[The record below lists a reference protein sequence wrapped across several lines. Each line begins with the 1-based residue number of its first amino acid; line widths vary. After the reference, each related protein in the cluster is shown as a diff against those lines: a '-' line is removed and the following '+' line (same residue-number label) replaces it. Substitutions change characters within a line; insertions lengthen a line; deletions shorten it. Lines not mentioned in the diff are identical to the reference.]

1 MSPPTTDSE
10 TAPVDLRVDR
20 ESEPLDASRTPR
32 FSWRADATARGAA
45 QTAYRILVARSRA
58 ALEAGRGDCWDSG
71 RVSSST
77 STGVAYDGTA
87 LSSSTDYY
95 WTVRIWDEEGLPS
108 AWADSS
114 SFSTALEGGREW
126 EGEWIGYRPGV
137 GDSNGYRSRWRPA
150 GGEGG
155 AEGTDDPAEWVQ
167 IDLGDVRSI
176 DRLELHPAEPFDGP
190 ETPDGM
196 AVSAQYSHDDADHP
210 QGAGGFGFPVRY
222 RIDVATDADFAD
234 AETVVDRTE
243 EKQPNPGSETV
254 AFDVGSA
261 AGTES
266 ETETK
271 TDTDTDV
278 AARYVRVVATDRYEF
293 DPASSGQT
301 KTEHVREER
310 STWEAFALAALAIRD
325 EDGTDLAVDCPV
337 TAASSIESETWGR
350 DQLVNGRYESA
361 TGPGSALLRTDVAL
375 SKPVARAQA
384 HVCGLGYGE
393 LSVNG
398 EKIGDAVLDPGW
410 TQYDRRVLYSTYD
423 VSEALT
429 AGENAIALRLGRG
442 WFARNAIDW
451 TGFGSPRA
459 ICQLEITYEDGTT
472 RSVSTD
478 GSWEATRG
486 PILANDI
493 YDGETYDA
501 RRAIPGWDEPGFD
514 RTGDDGADETR
525 GADDREDGDAPAWE
539 PATVVDGPGGDLV
552 PQRTPPIRVT
562 ETIEPESIR
571 DHEDGPIVDFGQ
583 NLVGWVELEIEGAAR
598 GDEIVLRHA
607 ETLLEDGSLSLIDLR
622 SADATDR
629 YVAAGE
635 PTETYHPRFTYHGF
649 RYAQVG
655 GYPGDLEPEHI
666 SAKVVH
672 TDVEPIGSFDC
683 SNEELAQ
690 VQENARWGLR
700 GNIHSVLTDCPQRD
714 ERFGWTGDN
723 HIAARA
729 LCYNF
734 DGGRFYGKWMDD
746 HADVRSEHGYV
757 ADTIPYGYGSIPEDR
772 TWGITQVTI
781 PWHLYRHYGDAGVLE
796 RHYEGMRRYVDY
808 WHSVSEDG
816 LVGDEFGNYGD
827 WLAFEN
833 ADGRRGLP
841 LDLFNTAFHYHTTNL
856 FAEVAA
862 VLGNDADAER
872 YRERAEAIADAFTD
886 EFFDSSASEYGPGTQ
901 SSSAVPLYVG
911 LVPDE
916 HTDAV
921 AAALAETVREA
932 DGKLQTGFLGTRPL
946 VHTLVDHGYP
956 EVAYEVVSQPEQPGW
971 VYMVRQ
977 GATAMWERW
986 DSDSRVGDGM
996 NSFNHS
1002 PFTFVSEWF
1011 YEALAGLRFDASI
1024 REGRVEIAPTVV
1036 DDLEWA
1042 EGSIETPHGRL
1053 ASRWERVEGDGGD
1066 ETGLEIEIE
1075 VPWNTVATVRI
1086 PDLEAAD
1093 DPVVAVGEGGNEV
1106 EVEGGNGSEDE
1117 RLTGE
1122 TTRIW
1127 NGDGDDAGPRSDPDA
1142 LPDGIESVRDDDGT
1156 ITVTVGSGTYRFEVR
1171 ARST

>member
-1 MSPPTTDSE
+1 MSPPTAEAE
-10 TAPVDLRVDR
+10 TSPVDLVDLRVDG
-20 ESEPLDASRTPR
+20 ESEPLDASSRPR
-32 FSWRADATARGAA
+32 FSWRADATERGAA
-45 QTAYRILVARSRA
+45 QTAYRILVARSRE
-58 ALEAGRGDCWDSG
+58 ALEAGRGDLWDSG

-77 STGVAYDGTA
+77 ATSVAYDGLA
-87 LSSSTDYY
+87 LSSNADYY
-95 WTVRIWDEEGLPS
+95 WTVRIWDEAGRPS
-108 AWADSS
+108 EWADVSP
-114 SFSTALEGGREW
+114 FSTTLEDGREW

-137 GDSNGYRSRWRPA
+137 GDSNGYQSRWRSA

-155 AEGTDDPAEWVQ
+155 TADGNSGAGEPEWVQ
-167 IDLGDVRSI
+167 VDLGEVRPI
-176 DRLELHPAEPFDGP
+176 DRLDLHPAEPFDGP
-190 ETPDGM
+190 TTPDGM
-196 AVSAQYSHDDADHP
+196 AVSAQFSHDTEVDHP

-222 RIDVATDADFAD
+222 RVDVATDADFAD
-234 AETVVDRTE
+234 AETVVDRTDE
-243 EKQPNPGSETV
+243 DQPNPGSETV
-254 AFDVGSA
+254 AFDVGS
-261 AGTES
+261 
-266 ETETK
+266 
-271 TDTDTDV
+271 DTN
-278 AARYVRVVATDRYEF
+278 ARYVRVVATAPYEF
-293 DPASSGQT
+293 DPAEPPEGWKQT
-301 KTEHVREER
+301 KTEHVGEER
-310 STWEAFALAALAIRD
+310 SAWETFALAALAVRD
-325 EDGTDLAVDCPV
+325 AEGTDLAVDCPV
-337 TAASSIESETWGR
+337 TTTSSVESETWGR
-350 DQLVNGRYESA
+350 DHLVNGRYESA
-361 TGPGSALLRTDVAL
+361 TGPGSALLRTDVEL
-375 SKPVARAQA
+375 SKPVARARA

-393 LSVNG
+393 LSING

-410 TQYDRRVLYSTYD
+410 TQYDQRVLYSTYD

-429 AGENAIALRLGRG
+429 DGENAIGIQLGRG

-478 GSWEATRG
+478 GSWEATAG
-486 PILANDI
+486 PILENDI

-501 RRAIPGWDEPGFD
+501 RREVSGWNEPGFD
-514 RTGDDGADETR
+514 RSTDRKDDHTA
-525 GADDREDGDAPAWE
+525 AWE
-539 PATVVDGPGGDLV
+539 PATVVAGPGGDLV

-562 ETIEPESIR
+562 ETIEPDSIR

-583 NLVGWVELEIEGAAR
+583 NLVGWVELEIEGADS

-649 RYAQVG
+649 RYAQIS
-655 GYPGDLEPEHI
+655 GYPGDLEAEHVR
-666 SAKVVH
+666 AKVVH

-690 VQENARWGLR
+690 VQANARWGLR
-700 GNIHSVLTDCPQRD
+700 GNLHSVLTDCPQRD

-746 HADVRSEHGYV
+746 HADVRSEHGYI

-781 PWHLYRHYGDAGVLE
+781 PWHLYRHYGDVGVLE
-796 RHYEGMRRYVDY
+796 RHYEGMRRYLDY

-816 LVGDEFGNYGD
+816 LVGEAFGNYGD

-833 ADGRRGLP
+833 IDGRRGLP
-841 LDLFNTAFHYHTTNL
+841 VDLFNTAFHYHTTNL
-856 FAEVAA
+856 FAEIAA
-862 VLGNDADAER
+862 VLGNEADAER
-872 YRERAEAIADAFTD
+872 YRERAETIAETFTD
-886 EFFDSSASEYGPGTQ
+886 EFFDPGASEYGPGTQ
-901 SSSAVPLYVG
+901 SSSAVPLFVG

-916 HTDAV
+916 HVGAV
-921 AAALAETVREA
+921 AAELAEKVREA
-932 DGKLQTGFLGTRPL
+932 GGKLQTGFLGTRPL

-1011 YEALAGLRFDASI
+1011 YEALAGLRFDTSI
-1024 REGRVEIAPTVV
+1024 REGEVEIAPTVV

-1042 EGSIETPHGRL
+1042 AGSLETPHGRL
-1053 ASRWERVEGDGGD
+1053 ASRWERLEHDGG
-1066 ETGLEIEIE
+1066 EPTPASEPELAIEIE
-1075 VPWNTVATVRI
+1075 VPWNTVATVQV
-1086 PDLEAAD
+1086 PTLEAVD
-1093 DPVVAVGEGGNEV
+1093 DPVVAVA
-1106 EVEGGNGSEDE
+1106 VEGDGSVDGTEDD
-1117 RLTGE
+1117 RRE
-1122 TTRIW
+1122 TIW
-1127 NGDGDDAGPRSDPDA
+1127 SGDASSSDPDT
-1142 LPDGIESVRDDDGT
+1142 LPDGIDSVHDDGT
-1156 ITVTVGSGTYRFEVR
+1156 ITVTVESGTYRLEVGDG
-1171 ARST
+1171 ST